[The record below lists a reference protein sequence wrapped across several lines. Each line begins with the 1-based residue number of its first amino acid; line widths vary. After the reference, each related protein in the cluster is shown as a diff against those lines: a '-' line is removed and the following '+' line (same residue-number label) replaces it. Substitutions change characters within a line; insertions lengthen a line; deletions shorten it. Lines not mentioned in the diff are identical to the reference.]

1 MPASALARRSDRPR
15 AYPREPAARQS
26 SSQPPGL
33 VVVIVVFGMGLLAHV
48 AFAIFLDEFN
58 RRKDFK
64 AYHFEQARAFQ
75 AHLAT
80 STNACRNRSTFI
92 FCSVATQTQNRKA
105 LGERLPVRS
114 RFSPEKSQCCPALSA
129 SSASSLIT
137 RKNSLDWPMK
147 SPSAVKPWMVATAPP
162 C

>member
-1 MPASALARRSDRPR
+1 MTKCNPANERVKRKYVLVLKVATGRGEESIDAAAIDR
-15 AYPREPAARQS
+15 
-26 SSQPPGL
+26 
-33 VVVIVVFGMGLLAHV
+33 F
-48 AFAIFLDEFN
+48 DEFN

-114 RFSPEKSQCCPALSA
+114 RFSPEKTQFRRYPLPAPA
-129 SSASSLIT
+129 
-137 RKNSLDWPMK
+137 R
-147 SPSAVKPWMVATAPP
+147 
-162 C
+162 

>member
-1 MPASALARRSDRPR
+1 MTKCNPVNERVKRKYVLVLKVAKGRGEESIDAAAIDR
-15 AYPREPAARQS
+15 
-26 SSQPPGL
+26 
-33 VVVIVVFGMGLLAHV
+33 F
-48 AFAIFLDEFN
+48 DEFN

-114 RFSPEKSQCCPALSA
+114 RFLPEKSQCCPALSA

-147 SPSAVKPWMVATAPP
+147 SPSAVKPWTVATAPP